1 MIDNKRIMEMLK
13 GATVAM
19 VKKNLDSK
27 RMTLDSRKT
36 KPDSKK
42 VNLDTMSAEEMWELH
57 EEVSRALIV
66 CLTSAKRK
74 AEKRLELLH
83 RDREGPSLTFS
94 DGMKELPPMPR
105 RKYPRV
111 YPKYQNPQEPSETWS
126 GRGKTPRWFMA
137 ALQKGHK
144 PEDFAIGYP
153 LTLNDAQN
161 AG

>member
-1 MIDNKRIMEMLK
+1 MTK
-13 GATVAM
+13 
-19 VKKNLDSK
+19 KKNLDSK
-27 RMTLDSRKT
+27 KMILDSRKM

-57 EEVSRALIV
+57 GEVSRALSV
-66 CLTSAKRK
+66 RLTSEKRK
-74 AEKRLELLH
+74 LEKRLELLH
-83 RDREGPSLTFS
+83 GDREAPSLNFS
-94 DGMKELPPMPR
+94 HGRKELAPVPR

-126 GRGKTPRWFMA
+126 GRGKTPRWMME
-137 ALQKGHK
+137 ALRKGHK

-153 LTLNDAQN
+153 GAPTQNNAQN